1 MDACDCRLDE
11 RPTDDGECPVHSRD
25 GQPTLLDDAPID
37 HTRAPGDAG
46 EHICVRLE
54 TGPRA
59 DAEFR
64 RGATDAR
71 TLAQVRADLFC
82 ELMLTGVPASCDG
95 DMFAHIAAQ
104 IQVTVPAL
112 TLAGGE
118 TGGPALLAG
127 HGPIDQAFARRLAG
141 LAPGWDRVFSD
152 PYSGEVLA
160 VDRYRP
166 SAQIK
171 RYLAARDERCR
182 APGCTRPVHRCDCDH
197 TVAAVD
203 GGPTCAENLG
213 HVCRRHHTGKH
224 HTAWR
229 VRQLGHGV
237 IEWIG
242 PTGRRYA
249 DRPPRHACSRYT
261 RGCAAGTRSPGNRQL
276 RRGLSITARTGLRY
290 GWISTGV
297 PAGSW
302 ASRSVATPSR

>member
-95 DMFAHIAAQ
+95 DMFAHITAQ

-112 TLAGGE
+112 TFAGGE
-118 TGGPALLAG
+118 TGGPALLAS
-127 HGPIDQAFARRLAG
+127 HGPIDPAFARRLAG

-182 APGCTRPVHRCDCDH
+182 APGCTRPVHRCDCDR

-249 DRPPRHACSRYT
+249 DRPPAVVRF
-261 RGCAAGTRSPGNRQL
+261 
-276 RRGLSITARTGLRY
+276 
-290 GWISTGV
+290 V
-297 PAGSW
+297 PLADDG
-302 ASRSVATPSR
+302 PPPF